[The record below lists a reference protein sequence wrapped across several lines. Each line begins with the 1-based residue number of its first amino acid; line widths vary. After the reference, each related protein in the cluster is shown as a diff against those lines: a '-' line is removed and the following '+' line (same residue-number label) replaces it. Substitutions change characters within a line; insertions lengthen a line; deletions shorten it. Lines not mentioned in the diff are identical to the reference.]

1 MPIQRVVA
9 GMSLSDLQIY
19 VCQRWEE
26 MFKVN
31 VLAINTY
38 VRKLEELEELD
49 VDTKQRSV
57 STCLV
62 PWHQGRFA

>member
-1 MPIQRVVA
+1 
-9 GMSLSDLQIY
+9 MSLSDLQSF

-26 MFKVN
+26 MFKAYQNN

-49 VDTKQRSV
+49 VDTKHRSV

>member
-1 MPIQRVVA
+1 
-9 GMSLSDLQIY
+9 
-19 VCQRWEE
+19 

-49 VDTKQRSV
+49 VDTKHRSV